1 MSKMLLIPLKYP
13 LFDLDI
19 VLFQSFILFHY
30 QYNILL
36 TSYSYGKKATAV
48 QYHNVVG

>member
-1 MSKMLLIPLKYP
+1 MQMLNMLLIPQKYP
-13 LFDLDI
+13 SFDLDI

-36 TSYSYGKKATAV
+36 TSTAMF
-48 QYHNVVG
+48 